1 LTRLLPSD
9 LRTWTA
15 VVIAAAVTAYAAS
28 LFNDLLAADL
38 LLIDVTADGH
48 DPTQVGGLTR
58 WWLAAQ
64 TTLFGLHPFGFRLT
78 GLLLHA
84 INSCLLLLVARQ
96 WTSSTTAGLA
106 AVLFAVWPSGSQAI
120 LSLPAHGALLG
131 TGLLLL
137 GLYFTQISGHRTG
150 HRTLA
155 TLGLVVTTVLALH
168 TTVQVAALPGLMLMS
183 HRRRNARRLPPPVL
197 AMHLLG
203 YGSVVVWLLSR
214 LPAWSGSGALVDIL
228 SNPLALLPTTQRVMM
243 GLDQGWHYAQLL
255 VMPIGLSAD
264 YGYGVIDL
272 STTMVT
278 GLQAGLL
285 LALLAM
291 ALLRFIRLAEL
302 TMLGV
307 LWVAATLLPVSNILL
322 TGEAAFSEA
331 YLYLPMV
338 GFSLSLAACLVSL
351 SLASLSWRT
360 TAPVVRRAVVGLL
373 LVFMCGRT
381 MWRCTDWQNAERMWE
396 RTVATQPTSAR
407 AHDALGTAMYVRGAF
422 VAAEARHRRGIGIYR
437 RFSTAHYNLGLS
449 LYAQEKWAEAL
460 KAFERTCQLQPQWG
474 AAHLNRGATLFRQGQ
489 WMPAADAYRLAAE
502 LRPAWHVPWL
512 NLADALRAAGDAA
525 AAAAAIEQAKQ
536 LGAALPFE

>member
-1 LTRLLPSD
+1 VRN
-9 LRTWTA
+9 WTVLVVAA
-15 VVIAAAVTAYAAS
+15 VVAVYAAS
-28 LFNDLLAADL
+28 LFNELLAADL
-38 LLIDVTADGH
+38 LLIDITADGY
-48 DPTQVGGLTR
+48 DPTQGGRLTR

-64 TTLFGLHPFGFRLT
+64 TVVFGLHPFGFRLT

-106 AVLFAVWPSGSQAI
+106 AVLFAVWPSGSQAV
-120 LSLPAHGALLG
+120 LSLPAHGVLLG

-137 GLYFTQISGHRTG
+137 GLYCTQIRGHRSL
-150 HRTLA
+150 LA
-155 TLGLVVTTVLALH
+155 LGLVATTVLALH
-168 TTVQVAALPGLMLMS
+168 ATVQVAALPGLMLLGQ
-183 HRRRNARRLPPPVL
+183 RRRNARSLPPPSL
-197 AMHLLG
+197 MMHLLG
-203 YGSVVVWLLSR
+203 YGSVVVWLLAR
-214 LPAWSGSGALVDIL
+214 LPAWSDSGAVVDIL
-228 SNPLALLPTTQRVMM
+228 SNPLALLPTTQRVMI

-255 VMPIGLSAD
+255 VMPMRLSAD
-264 YGYGVIDL
+264 YGYGVINL
-272 STTMVT
+272 STTVGT

-285 LALLAM
+285 LALLGF

-338 GFSLSLAACLVSL
+338 GFSLSLAACLSSW

-360 TAPVVRRAVVGLL
+360 TGPMVRRVVVGLL

-381 MWRCTDWQNAERMWE
+381 LWRCTDWQNAERLWE
-396 RTVATQPTSAR
+396 HTVATQPNSAR
-407 AHDALGTAMYVRGAF
+407 AYDALGTALYVRGAF
-422 VAAEARHRRGIGIYR
+422 VAAEARHRRGIGIYP
-437 RFSTAHYNLGLS
+437 RFATAHYNLGLS
-449 LYAQEKWAEAL
+449 LYAQGKWAAAL
-460 KAFERTCQLQPQWG
+460 AAFERTCQLQPQRA
-474 AAHLNRGATLFRQGQ
+474 AAHLNRGATLFRQGR

-502 LRPAWHVPWL
+502 LRPAWPVPWL

-536 LGAALPFE
+536 LGAVLPFE